1 MLEEQSRRHELP
13 VRLRLFFNSFPRLG
27 GRKGWGRNVST
38 ARNLLMPQEKNLRA
52 AGDRIESLLQ
62 ELGGVADPRVRAN
75 AEELVRLLMELYGS
89 ALARI
94 LKIVDDTGPAVEI
107 YDRLAADD
115 LVASLLVLH
124 GLHPLNVETRIARA
138 LDRVRPYLGSHGGDV
153 KLLGVQEGVVH
164 LRLEGSCHGCPSSTV
179 TMKLAIEKAIEEA
192 APEVIRIEVEGASPT
207 VSPASFGN
215 GASAK
220 SSQTA
225 PQNPEASSGQ
235 WIVLDKL
242 PEINGGNLALT
253 KLAGMSILVCR
264 VGEKFYAYQNF
275 CSSCASA
282 LGGSALQENI
292 LTCSA
297 CARRYDVCRAGQ
309 CLDMSELHLAPLP
322 LLVEHDGVK
331 IALATEG

>member
-1 MLEEQSRRHELP
+1 
-13 VRLRLFFNSFPRLG
+13 
-27 GRKGWGRNVST
+27 
-38 ARNLLMPQEKNLRA
+38 MPQGKNLRA
-52 AGDRIESLLQ
+52 AGDRIEGLLQ
-62 ELGGVADPRVRAN
+62 ELGTVADPRVRAN

-94 LKIVDDTGPAVEI
+94 LEIVDDTGPADEI

-138 LDRVRPYLGSHGGDV
+138 LDHVRPYLGSHGGDV
-153 KLLGVQEGVVH
+153 KLLGVNEGIVH

-192 APEVIRIEVEGASPT
+192 APEVVRIEVEGASPA
-207 VSPASFGN
+207 ASASSYGN
-215 GASAK
+215 GTTPK
-220 SSQTA
+220 SNQTA
-225 PQNPEASSGQ
+225 RQDLEINSGE
-235 WIVLDKL
+235 WIGLDKL
-242 PEINGGNLALT
+242 PEFTAGNLVLT

-264 VGEKFYAYQNF
+264 VGKNFYAYQDS

-309 CLDMSELHLAPLP
+309 CLDMSELHLTPLP
-322 LLVEHDGVK
+322 LLVELDGVK
-331 IALATEG
+331 IAVATEG

>member
-1 MLEEQSRRHELP
+1 MS
-13 VRLRLFFNSFPRLG
+13 NG
-27 GRKGWGRNVST
+27 
-38 ARNLLMPQEKNLRA
+38 KNLRA
-52 AGDRIESLLQ
+52 AGDRIEGLLQ

-94 LKIVDDTGPAVEI
+94 LEIVDDTGPAVEI

-192 APEVIRIEVEGASPT
+192 APEVIRIEVEGASPA
-207 VSPASFGN
+207 ASAASNGN
-215 GASAK
+215 GAAPK
-220 SSQTA
+220 ISQTA
-225 PQNPEASSGQ
+225 APDLEINSGG
-235 WIVLDKL
+235 WIALDQL
-242 PEINGGNLALT
+242 PEFTVENLAST
-253 KLAGMSILVCR
+253 TLAGMSVLLCR
-264 VGEKFYAYQNF
+264 VGETFYAYQD
-275 CSSCASA
+275 SCPSCGSA
-282 LGGSALQENI
+282 LGGSVLQENL
-292 LTCSA
+292 LTCSS
-297 CARRYDVCRAGQ
+297 CERRFDLRSAGQ
-309 CLDMSELHLAPLP
+309 CLDMGELHLAPLP
-322 LLVEHDGVK
+322 LLVEQDGMK
-331 IALATEG
+331 IAVATG